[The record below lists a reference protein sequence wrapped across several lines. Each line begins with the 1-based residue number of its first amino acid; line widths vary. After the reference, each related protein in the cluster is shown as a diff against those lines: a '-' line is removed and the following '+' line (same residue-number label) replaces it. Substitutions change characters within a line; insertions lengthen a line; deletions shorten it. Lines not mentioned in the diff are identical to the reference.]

1 MYLIENKEVY
11 IHKFI
16 RNNITEFTFNVGK
29 THYYRETNNI
39 NDILDM
45 ILKSELTEATK
56 RQLNKLKSEIQLKL
70 F

>member
-1 MYLIENKEVY
+1 MYLIENKEIY

-29 THYYRETNNI
+29 THYYRETNI
-39 NDILDM
+39 NEILEM
-45 ILKSELTEATK
+45 IFKHKYSEKTRKELM
-56 RQLNKLKSEIQLKL
+56 KLKQETQMKL